1 MDSDLDPEAV
11 AVLRSRAKQYL
22 RKRMRQLRLAVP
34 QSARIKRSEALAK
47 RVQALEEYR
56 NAQAIALFW
65 PIERMGEI
73 DLRLVDSAARTAGKR
88 VYYPGGTADSPELLA
103 VDDPNALEDRGRG
116 YPEPPPTARRA
127 RRGDVS
133 LLVVPALAVDPTGL
147 RLGYGG
153 GYYDRLQRAHCPP
166 ATGVAVAHS
175 FQLLAEVPR
184 EDHDVSCSIVVT
196 EEKTLRI
203 T

>member
-11 AVLRSRAKQYL
+11 AFLRSRTKQYL

-34 QSARIKRSEALAK
+34 RSARLKRSAALS
-47 RVQALEEYR
+47 RQVQALDEYKS
-56 NAQAIALFW
+56 AQAVALFW
-65 PIERMGEI
+65 PIERVGEI
-73 DLRLVDSAARTAGKR
+73 DLGTLDWAARSAGKR
-88 VYYPGGTADSPELLA
+88 VYYPGGTADCPELLE
-103 VDDPNALEDRGRG
+103 VDDPSVLEDRGRG
-116 YPEPPPTARRA
+116 YLEPPASARRA

-133 LLVVPALAVDPTGL
+133 LLVVPALAVGPTGH

-166 ATGVAVAHS
+166 AVGVGIAYS
-175 FQLLAEVPR
+175 FQLLPEVPH
-184 EDHDVSCSIVVT
+184 EDHDVPCSIIIT

-203 T
+203 S